1 MRKVKYGTSMRFRE
15 ETFKENGQIIK
26 KYYIDDKEVSQD
38 VYYSLTDEL
47 YENTKLKQEEHVD
60 EICNCEECQYLL
72 ELINEIRQS
81 SDSEAL
87 AILKSE
93 IDFRVQEAYIEGQ
106 YVLANELG
114 NSLLKHAVRLENDFE
129 NLYENG
135 SLLEHNEDED

>member
-1 MRKVKYGTSMRFRE
+1 MRFRE

-26 KYYIDDKEVSQD
+26 KYYIDDKEVTQD
-38 VYYSLTDEL
+38 VYYNLTDEL
-47 YENTKLKQEEHVD
+47 YENTKLKQDEHTE

-87 AILKSE
+87 AILRQE
-93 IDFRVQEAYIEGQ
+93 IEFRVQEAYIEGQ
-106 YVLANELG
+106 HVLANELG
-114 NSLLKHAVRLENDFE
+114 NSLLKHAVRLEDELE

-135 SLLEHNEDED
+135 SLDEYNEDS